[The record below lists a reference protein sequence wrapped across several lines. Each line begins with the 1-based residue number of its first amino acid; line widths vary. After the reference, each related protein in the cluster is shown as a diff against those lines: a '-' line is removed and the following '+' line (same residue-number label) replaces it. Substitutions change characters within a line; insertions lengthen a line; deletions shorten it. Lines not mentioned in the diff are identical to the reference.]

1 MIPIQNQLVF
11 LEPSKTNPQPFTTSD
26 VIAEY
31 TKNSYRSIQRT
42 IERQIA
48 RLEKFG
54 RVRFEIT
61 PLKTKGGIQNHKVYQ
76 LNEEQATLLIS
87 FLKNTG
93 IVADFKVE
101 LVRQFYEMRRLL
113 LERQS
118 ARWQEVRSEG
128 KAVRRLETDAIKAFV
143 DYAAANGSKRP
154 GMYYKHFTSL
164 AYTAL
169 GIEKGQRNVLPASVL
184 LNLRTVE
191 QVIDRAIW
199 EELAAGAEYH
209 QAFQNVKEKVEQLTT
224 LVFAPLPSLARM
236 TGEPK
241 S

>member
-1 MIPIQNQLVF
+1 MIPTANQLVF
-11 LEPSKTNPQPFTTSD
+11 LRPGKTNPQPFTTSD
-26 VIAEY
+26 IIAEY

-42 IERQIA
+42 IERQMK

-54 RVRFEIT
+54 IMRFEIT
-61 PLKTKGGIQNHKVYQ
+61 LSGKAGRPKKVYQ

-87 FLKNTG
+87 FLQNTD

-118 ARWQEVRSEG
+118 AQWQQARSEG

-143 DYAAANGSKRP
+143 DYAAAHGSKRP
-154 GMYYKHFTSL
+154 KMYYKHFTSL

-169 GIEKGQRNVLPASVL
+169 GIEKGKRNVLPASAL

-199 EELAAGAEYH
+199 EELAAGTEYH
-209 QAFQNVKEKVEQLTT
+209 RAFQNVKAKVGQLTA
-224 LVFAPLPSLARM
+224 LVFSPLPSLARL
-236 TGEPK
+236 THEK
-241 S
+241 KI

>member
-1 MIPIQNQLVF
+1 MPTANQLVF

-26 VIAEY
+26 IIAEY

-42 IERQIA
+42 IERQIT

-54 RVRFEIT
+54 QVRFEIT
-61 PLKTKGGIQNHKVYQ
+61 SVRYKRGTNLKKVYQ

-87 FLKNTG
+87 FLKNTDT
-93 IVADFKVE
+93 VADFKVE

-118 ARWQEVRSEG
+118 VQWQQVRNEG
-128 KAVRRLETDAIKAFV
+128 KAVRRLETDAIKMFV
-143 DYAAANGSKRP
+143 EYAEANGSKHSDR
-154 GMYYKHFTSL
+154 YYMLFTTM
-164 AYTAL
+164 AYRAL
-169 GIEKGQRNVLPASVL
+169 GIEKGKRNILPASVL

-199 EELAAGAEYH
+199 EELAAGTEYH
-209 QAFQNVKEKVEQLTT
+209 QAFQRVKSKVEQLTA
-224 LVFAPLPSLARM
+224 LVFSPLPSLTRLTHKKKM
-236 TGEPK
+236 
-241 S
+241 